1 MKTKIITIVAGLI
14 LLGTHLVKADLI
26 FDTGYN
32 VFDDTSGYYDEVA
45 VISDAHLDVLG
56 GEMGALFFRDSSS
69 GNIFGGEMGW
79 LHSDENAVV
88 NIYRATFDV
97 LSSFPES
104 TVYLY
109 AYDVAYH
116 PDGGLHNG
124 PWMEGKYLYDNS
136 PFSFT
141 FNDDVCVP
149 QLHVVPEPAT
159 LFLLVLGS
167 LISRN
172 HLRKTDNFD
181 MIRLALTTHQTSKG
195 GLL

>member
-109 AYDVAYH
+109 AYDIAYH
-116 PDGGLHNG
+116 PDGGLSNQ
-124 PWMEGKYLYDNS
+124 PWLEGKYLYDNS

-141 FNDDVCVP
+141 FDGDDCIP
-149 QLHVVPEPAT
+149 QLHVVPEPSS
-159 LFLLVLGS
+159 LILLALGG
-167 LISRN
+167 LISRK
-172 HLRKTDNFD
+172 HLHKAGNYN
-181 MIRLALTTHQTSKG
+181 IIVSA
-195 GLL
+195 